1 MSKATEQ
8 LLDEFFAAIQRGDI
22 DTVASLYADD
32 VEVWHNVTRSS
43 LAKAASLDLLRYW
56 TRTVTNMRYH
66 VLERRTFDG
75 GAVQRHVVHGTA
87 HGTSLEVPVCIVFH
101 VDGGRITRI
110 YEYLDQAAVA
120 AVFGDQPRSRPTR

>member
-1 MSKATEQ
+1 MSDPTDQ
-8 LLDEFFAAIQRGDI
+8 LLDDFFAAIQRGDM
-22 DTVASLYADD
+22 DAVAALYADD
-32 VEVWHNVTRSS
+32 VEVWHNVTRAS
-43 LAKAASLDLLRYW
+43 LDKKASLDLLRYW
-56 TRTVTNMRYH
+56 IRNVTDMRYH
-66 VLERRTFDG
+66 VLERHTFDG

-120 AVFGDQPRSRPTR
+120 AVFGGR

>member
-22 DTVASLYADD
+22 DTVAALYADD

-43 LAKAASLDLLRYW
+43 LAKPASLELLRYW
-56 TRTVTNMRYH
+56 TRTVTNMRYRI
-66 VLERRTFDG
+66 LERRTFDG
-75 GAVQRHVVHGTA
+75 GAVQRHEVHGTA
-87 HGTSLEVPVCIVFH
+87 HGASLEVPVCIVFH

-110 YEYLDQAAVA
+110 FEYLDQAAVA